1 MPPVNVDNPTV
12 ALLLRVCKLFTPS
25 HKKVIEPEKMY
36 ASKWSKCVE
45 QWSDLVLPGR
55 EGNSMVWIGKA

>member
-1 MPPVNVDNPTV
+1 MSIILQLHCFCVSVNFLHHPT
-12 ALLLRVCKLFTPS
+12 
-25 HKKVIEPEKMY
+25 KKVIEPEKMY